1 MLSFSKKEPPPS
13 AAALRHIRHLCE
25 QIGPRAAGS
34 AAEEEARAYAAA
46 QLGNLGYRVERH
58 AVLFAPPARVNLLE
72 PVVSAVLLMGSALW
86 QAQPWLALL
95 MPLLVAVLPD
105 LERLRTRWQRCTAS
119 SANLC
124 AHPAQAAPA
133 GSPLLIVCA
142 HLDSAR
148 NGLFQSGVLRRYA
161 AQTTFFTQR
170 YAIFLALLAVADR
183 LVIPLPK
190 VVLAATILAG
200 MLLAGWRMGMELLS
214 LRPLPATYSPGANDN
229 ASGVGVLLAVAEH
242 FAKHPPR
249 GTQLEFC
256 LTGAEETGMHG
267 AAARAAQLARG
278 APQVLLLNLDMVGAG
293 DMLRFVTRDGVLWQR
308 ATSVRL
314 NKAIRMA
321 QSASNGIWYT
331 LRSADYLPFLQR
343 GIAASGLQ
351 TSGSAQAELTYHTQ
365 YDTVDVIDSGA
376 LDMTANAVIGVVR
389 QLDLGR

>member
-1 MLSFSKKEPPPS
+1 MLSFSKKEPPLS
-13 AAALRHIRHLCE
+13 AAALRHIQHLCE

-46 QLGNLGYRVERH
+46 QLGNWGYRVERE

-72 PVVSAVLLMGSALW
+72 PVASAVLLMGSALW
-86 QAQPWLALL
+86 QALPWLALL
-95 MPLLVAVLPD
+95 MPLLVAGLPD
-105 LERLRTRWQRCTAS
+105 IERLRTRWRRGTAS

-142 HLDSAR
+142 HLDSAP
-148 NGLFQSGVLRRYA
+148 NGVFQTGVWRRYA

-170 YAIFLALLAVADR
+170 YAIFLALLSVADR
-183 LVIPLPK
+183 LVIPLPR
-190 VVLAATILAG
+190 VVLAATILTG
-200 MLLAGWRMGMELLS
+200 MLLAGWRLGMEVLS
-214 LRPLPATYSPGANDN
+214 LRRLRVTHSPGANDN

-278 APQVLLLNLDMVGAG
+278 APQVLMLNLDMVGAG
-293 DMLRFVTRDGVLWQR
+293 DKLRFITRDGVLWQR

-314 NKAIRMA
+314 NKAVRMA
-321 QSASNGIWYT
+321 QSASDGIWYT
-331 LRSADYLPFLQR
+331 LRSGDYLPFLQR

-351 TSGSAQAELTYHTQ
+351 TSGSVEAELTYHTQ
-365 YDTVDVIDSGA
+365 YDTMDVIDSDS
-376 LDMTANAVIGVVR
+376 LDLTANAVIGVVR

>member
-1 MLSFSKKEPPPS
+1 MSV
-13 AAALRHIRHLCE
+13 AAMRHIRHLCE
-25 QIGPRAAGS
+25 QIGPRPAGS
-34 AAEEEARAYAAA
+34 AAEEQARAYAAG
-46 QLGNLGYRVERH
+46 QLENWGYRVERQ
-58 AVLFAPPARVNLLE
+58 AVLFAPPVRVNLLE
-72 PVVSAVLLMGSALW
+72 PVVSAVLLLASALW
-86 QAQPWLALL
+86 QALPWLALI

-105 LERLRTRWQRCTAS
+105 IERLRTRWQRCTAA

-124 AHPAQAAPA
+124 AHPAQAAPD

-148 NGLFQSGVLRRYA
+148 NGVFQSGVWRGYA
-161 AQTTFFTQR
+161 AQTTFYTQR

-200 MLLAGWRMGMELLS
+200 TLLAGWRLGMELYS
-214 LRPLPATYSPGANDN
+214 LRPQQATHSPGANDN

-242 FAKHPPR
+242 FSKHPPR

-267 AAARAAQLARG
+267 AAARAAQLPRG
-278 APQVLLLNLDMVGAG
+278 APQVLMLNLDMVGAG
-293 DMLRFVTRDGVLWQR
+293 SALRFITRDGVLWQY

-314 NKAIRMA
+314 NKAIRIA
-321 QSASNGIWYT
+321 HSAANGIWYT

-351 TSGSAQAELTYHTQ
+351 TSGSAEAELAYHTQ
-365 YDTVDVIDSGA
+365 YDTPQVIDTGA
-376 LDMTANAVIGVVR
+376 LDLTANAVVGVVR

>member
-1 MLSFSKKEPPPS
+1 VLSFSKKEPPLS

-34 AAEEEARAYAAA
+34 PAEEEARAYAAV
-46 QLGNLGYRVERH
+46 QLEKWGYRVERQ
-58 AVLFAPPARVNLLE
+58 AALFAPPARVNLLE
-72 PVVSAVLLMGSALW
+72 PVISAVLLAGSALW
-86 QAQPWLALL
+86 QALPWLALL
-95 MPLLVAVLPD
+95 MPVLMAALPD
-105 LERLRTRWQRCTAS
+105 IERLRTRWRRCTAS

-142 HLDSAR
+142 HLDSPR
-148 NGLFQSGVLRRYA
+148 NGMFESGVLRRYA

-170 YAIFLALLAVADR
+170 YAILLALLAVADQ
-183 LVIPLPK
+183 LVIPLPR
-190 VVLAATILAG
+190 VVLAATVLAG
-200 MLLAGWRMGMELLS
+200 MLLVGWRMGLELLS
-214 LRPLPATYSPGANDN
+214 LLRPPVTHSPGANDN

-267 AAARAAQLARG
+267 AAARAALLARR
-278 APQVLLLNLDMVGAG
+278 APQVLMLNLDMVGAG
-293 DMLRFVTRDGVLWQR
+293 DKLRFITRDGVLLQR

-351 TSGSAQAELTYHTQ
+351 TSGSVEAELAYHTQ

-376 LDMTANAVIGVVR
+376 LDLTANAVVGVVR

>member
-1 MLSFSKKEPPPS
+1 MLSFSKKELPPS

-25 QIGPRAAGS
+25 QIGPRVAGS

-46 QLGNLGYRVERH
+46 QLGNWGYRVERH

-86 QAQPWLALL
+86 QAEPWLALL

-200 MLLAGWRMGMELLS
+200 MLLAGWRMGMELLL